1 MDIMTKWMPTWAGGG
16 AAAAGAGA
24 AAGAEEKSFRF
35 FGTEIFLL
43 FLKIFSSSHQHSW
56 Y

>member
-1 MDIMTKWMPTWAGGG
+1 MIIMMLMKWMIMILIFLGQSLMPTTWAGG

-35 FGTEIFLL
+35 F
-43 FLKIFSSSHQHSW
+43 
-56 Y
+56 

>member
-1 MDIMTKWMPTWAGGG
+1 MDVMTKWMQTWTGG

-35 FGTEIFLL
+35 FGTEIFSL
-43 FLKIFSSSHQHSW
+43 FLEIFLTSLQHS
-56 Y
+56 

>member
-35 FGTEIFLL
+35 FGTEICSL
-43 FLKIFSSSHQHSW
+43 FLEIFLTSLQHS
-56 Y
+56 